1 MTFNVDV
8 CRISIIDFQWCD
20 KSLASRYLDHLS
32 CKNLLSV
39 SEDWLDLYNIRNHCY
54 SERSPP
60 CCNTWIVVQGVR
72 YSHRVLPNL
81 LVESRLNDKRG
92 SILREKRR

>member
-20 KSLASRYLDHLS
+20 KSLASCYLDHLS

-39 SEDWLDLYNIRNHCY
+39 SEDWLDLYHIRNHCY

-81 LVESRLNDKRG
+81 THTIRINN
-92 SILREKRR
+92 